1 MKKLHCTLLFVL
13 VFILSSC
20 KSNNKEQVVHFKN
33 TKKYT
38 MKEKRIYYL
47 NYSIPGIEHADFF
60 INDIK
65 IKNGVGGSGY
75 EELNP
80 YILNSGKY
88 TIRIRM
94 YKLSGSKIKP
104 YSIIQKPKELPP
116 LKVNIYTSDENE
128 ENVEKLIEFKNPII
142 DTPVPIYE
150 ASWTFE
156 AEVPYKLEGWGNA
169 QDLTKIDKEKLE
181 KKVVAKFKEYREML
195 NSGDV
200 DSFLKERDQSDSE
213 AYFSMY
219 FSKKTEDLWRQNIP
233 IFLKKQKGIMLPL
246 ENYKMNFYGDG
257 RLVTLERID
266 NKEITI
272 SRTSTNL
279 FGKSALLANNK
290 KPDDDGIQIF
300 YDYVLLMM
308 EKGSDKLKMVRFIDT
323 ID

>member
-1 MKKLHCTLLFVL
+1 
-13 VFILSSC
+13 
-20 KSNNKEQVVHFKN
+20 
-33 TKKYT
+33 

-47 NYSIPGIEHADFF
+47 DFYIPGELMADFY

-65 IKNGVGGSGY
+65 IRSLSSGNGY

-80 YILNSGKY
+80 YILNSGVNLISIK
-88 TIRIRM
+88 M
-94 YKLSGSKIKP
+94 YSPNQEYLIKP
-104 YSIIQKPKELPP
+104 EYINIDKESLSPGIRTR
-116 LKVNIYTSDENE
+116 IYTSNENN
-128 ENVEKLIEFKNPII
+128 ENIQMINDFNF
-142 DTPVPIYE
+142 PVLELELPIYE

-156 AEVPYKLEGWGNA
+156 AEVPYKLEGWRNA

-200 DSFLKERDQSDSE
+200 DSFLQERDQSDSE
-213 AYFSMY
+213 AYFSKY

-246 ENYKMNFYGDG
+246 ENYKMKFYGDG

-266 NKEITI
+266 NKEIII
-272 SRTSTNL
+272 SNTSTNL
-279 FGKSALLANNK
+279 FGKSALLADNK

-308 EKGSDKLKMVRFIDT
+308 EEGSDKLKMVRFIDT